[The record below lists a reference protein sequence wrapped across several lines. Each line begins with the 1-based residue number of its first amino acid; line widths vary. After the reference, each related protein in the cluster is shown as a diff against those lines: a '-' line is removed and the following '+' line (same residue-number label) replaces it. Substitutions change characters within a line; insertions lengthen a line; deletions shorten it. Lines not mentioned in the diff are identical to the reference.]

1 VRREALLSTRKDVAL
16 SSVNSSGW
24 AKVAGRLRWWARSDY
39 FRRADGSA
47 AVEFAMVA
55 APFFALI
62 IATLDLALLFVGQA
76 ALETAVEETSRLVLT
91 GQALSG
97 GLTQSQFQQDV
108 CNALP
113 TPFVCNGVMVD
124 LRTSQSFA
132 GATTT
137 APTLTYDANGNVTNT
152 WQYQIGGPGSI
163 EVMRVMYQWPVF
175 PGPLNMSFANLS
187 NGKYLLMATSVF
199 RNEP

>member
-1 VRREALLSTRKDVAL
+1 MGRRACLDYVRRTDAT
-16 SSVNSSGW
+16 
-24 AKVAGRLRWWARSDY
+24 
-39 FRRADGSA
+39 A

-97 GLTQSQFQQDV
+97 GLTQSQFKQDV

-113 TPFVCNGVMVD
+113 SPFLCSGIMVD
-124 LRTSQSFA
+124 LQTASSFSGASTS
-132 GATTT
+132 
-137 APTLTYDANGNVTNT
+137 APTLTYDANGNVTNV

-163 EVMRVMYQWPVF
+163 EVMRVMYQWPVV
-175 PGPLNMSFANLS
+175 PGPLDVNFANLS